1 MKKIYFG
8 VAALAGLASVALAS
22 CGEDAKPTTQNPGET
37 TTDVQPGTTTEV
49 PEPQEGKHEDNTVDL
64 TAALNTSDFSGTAE
78 DKTIVFYHTM
88 GDSLQETLKVAID
101 AFNAKYPDWTIEHSQ
116 IGGYNDVRSRCIAG
130 LAAGNQPDLAYC
142 YADHV
147 AQYLKTGKVVD
158 MSDYVNATGTLNGE
172 AIGYSATEIA
182 DFVQGYYKEGFA
194 TNYGA
199 YSDYGYKDGDILTFP
214 FVKSTEVLYYN
225 KDALKEAGITK
236 VPSTWDKLI
245 GVGDALIKKGYK
257 SPMMGYSKDSSN
269 CFMNTVAYPIFL
281 STLSKNSEALA
292 LANNLD
298 PQAGPYMREAL
309 ESVKYLV
316 DSKIVDLDECDKI
329 SNNYND
335 VIMRF
340 FEGDVPMMICNADTA
355 SGTKKREIKSEAFT
369 KTPFKY
375 SFAPIPMTDGG
386 YFIDSPSVEFSV
398 NKNCD
403 NLEMTNEFMR
413 FLISNKELNMI
424 SSTKGLV
431 TPTKKISFDSLY
443 VPFSKIPA
451 KRIISPE
458 VLGVKDPLAGQIKNA
473 SFRVG
478 RAELTIEE
486 AIAKYG
492 SIA

>member
-1 MKKIYFG
+1 MKKIINLIFC
-8 VAALAGLASVALAS
+8 LSIIFILSS
-22 CGEDAKPTTQNPGET
+22 CGKKEEVFTPVLDT
-37 TTDVQPGTTTEV
+37 TTDCKISIVGSYDNFEALELEFDRFNDYYPNVKLQYTKLDDYNNILSTAL
-49 PEPQEGKHEDNTVDL
+49 EGNDKPNIFFSYTWIIGNEKYDSVVSHMEDLSNKDLNININCLREALVNHDVD
-64 TAALNTSDFSGTAE
+64 G
-78 DKTIVFYHTM
+78 
-88 GDSLQETLKVAID
+88 
-101 AFNAKYPDWTIEHSQ
+101 
-116 IGGYNDVRSRCIAG
+116 
-130 LAAGNQPDLAYC
+130 
-142 YADHV
+142 
-147 AQYLKTGKVVD
+147 
-158 MSDYVNATGTLNGE
+158 
-172 AIGYSATEIA
+172 
-182 DFVQGYYKEGFA
+182 
-194 TNYGA
+194 
-199 YSDYGYKDGDILTFP
+199 
-214 FVKSTEVLYYN
+214 EVLMVPVFSRTYGMLVN
-225 KDALKEAGITK
+225 NDLFKKEKQK
-236 VPSTWDKLI
+236 VPTTWDKLI

-269 CFMNTVAYPIFL
+269 CFMNTIAYPIFL
-281 STLSKNSEALA
+281 ATLSKNSEALS

-329 SNNYND
+329 NNNYND

-355 SGTKKREIKSEAFT
+355 SGTKKREKKSEAFT
-369 KTPFKY
+369 NNPFKY

-403 NLEMTNEFMR
+403 NLDMTNEFMR

-458 VLGVKDPLAGQIKNA
+458 VLGIKDPLAGQIKNA